1 MSSLQSPRS
10 LWWKVHEF
18 CAQLKVILCTGAFI
32 VLFQWHQAEERKV
45 VVTFGKYF
53 WKNIYGGNCFS
64 LLISVLFK
72 KILEK
77 DRLYRYTFWYTPLSF
92 AEKALKKKTL
102 YEPISCCWSLSMHPE
117 NIRRLD
123 TFCYFQGAKVEI
135 TGMKWIKYLKYE
147 E

>member
-32 VLFQWHQAEERKV
+32 VLFQWHQAEERKI
-45 VVTFGKYF
+45 VVTFGKNF

-72 KILEK
+72 KILKK
-77 DRLYRYTFWYTPLSF
+77 DRLYRYTFWYTTLYF
-92 AEKALKKKTL
+92 AEKALKKINSLWTNFMLLVSFYAPWKHQKTR
-102 YEPISCCWSLSMHPE
+102 C
-117 NIRRLD
+117 
-123 TFCYFQGAKVEI
+123 FCYFQGAKIEI

-147 E
+147 Q

>member
-18 CAQLKVILCTGAFI
+18 CVQLKVILCTGAFI
-32 VLFQWHQAEERKV
+32 VLFQWNQAEERKI

-53 WKNIYGGNCFS
+53 WKNIYRGNCFS

-72 KILEK
+72 KILKK

-92 AEKALKKKTL
+92 AEKALKKKKN
-102 YEPISCCWSLSMHPE
+102 SLWTNFMLLVSFYAPWKHQKT
-117 NIRRLD
+117 R
-123 TFCYFQGAKVEI
+123 YFLLFSGGKSRNHWHEVD
-135 TGMKWIKYLKYE
+135 
-147 E
+147 

>member
-72 KILEK
+72 KILKK
-77 DRLYRYTFWYTPLSF
+77 DRLHRYTFWYTPLSF
-92 AEKALKKKTL
+92 AEKALKKKN
-102 YEPISCCWSLSMHPE
+102 SLWTNFMLLVSFYARWKHQKT
-117 NIRRLD
+117 R
-123 TFCYFQGAKVEI
+123 YFLLFLGGKSRNHWHEVD
-135 TGMKWIKYLKYE
+135 
-147 E
+147 